1 MQFGKFEFSI
11 VSDGTFWL
19 DGGAMFG
26 IVPKVLWNKT
36 NPADEL
42 NRIELKLN
50 CLLIQTPEKN
60 VLIDTGVGEKLDDRF
75 REIYRV
81 ERNFGLITSLE
92 KNGLKPEDIDFV
104 INTHLHFDHCG
115 GNTIASPP
123 FPPQQ
128 VGRDK
133 ERGRFIP
140 TFPNAKYIIQKQEW
154 HDATQSNERTKASY
168 LKENFIPIE
177 DAGQLVLVDGEYEV
191 SLGIK
196 VIATNGHTQGHQSV
210 LIESE
215 GKKAIYLGD
224 LIPTTSHV
232 KIPYIMG
239 YDLYPLDVMEKKEEV
254 LRQTIEEKWL
264 LIFEHDPKI
273 PFAYLIEENGKQILK
288 PI

>member
-1 MQFGKFEFSI
+1 MKFGKFEFSM

-60 VLIDTGVGEKLDDRF
+60 VLVDTGIGEKLDDKF
-75 REIYRV
+75 KGIYRV
-81 ERNFGLITSLE
+81 ERDFGLITSLE

-115 GNTIASPP
+115 GNTIKKDGK
-123 FPPQQ
+123 F
-128 VGRDK
+128 V
-133 ERGRFIP
+133 P
-140 TFPNAKYIIQKQEW
+140 TFSNAKYIIQKQEW

-177 DAGQLVLVDGEYEV
+177 ETGQLILVDGEHEIIP
-191 SLGIK
+191 GIK

-210 LIESE
+210 LLESE
-215 GKKAIYLGD
+215 GKKALYLGD

-254 LRQTIEEKWL
+254 LRQAIEEKWL
-264 LIFEHDPKI
+264 LIFEHDPKT
-273 PFAYLIEENGKQILK
+273 PFAYLVEENGKQILK
-288 PI
+288 PKEDG

>member
-1 MQFGKFEFSI
+1 MKFGKFEFSM

-60 VLIDTGVGEKLDDRF
+60 VLVDTGIGEKLDDKF
-75 REIYRV
+75 KGIYRV
-81 ERNFGLITSLE
+81 ERDFGLITSLE

-115 GNTIASPP
+115 GNTIKKDGK
-123 FPPQQ
+123 F
-128 VGRDK
+128 V
-133 ERGRFIP
+133 P
-140 TFPNAKYIIQKQEW
+140 TFSNAKYIIQKQEW

-177 DAGQLVLVDGEYEV
+177 ETRQLILVDGEHEIIP
-191 SLGIK
+191 GIK

-210 LIESE
+210 LLESE
-215 GKKAIYLGD
+215 GKKALYLGD

-254 LRQTIEEKWL
+254 LRQAIEEKWL
-264 LIFEHDPKI
+264 LIFEHDPKT
-273 PFAYLIEENGKQILK
+273 PFAYLVEENGKQILK
-288 PI
+288 PKEDG